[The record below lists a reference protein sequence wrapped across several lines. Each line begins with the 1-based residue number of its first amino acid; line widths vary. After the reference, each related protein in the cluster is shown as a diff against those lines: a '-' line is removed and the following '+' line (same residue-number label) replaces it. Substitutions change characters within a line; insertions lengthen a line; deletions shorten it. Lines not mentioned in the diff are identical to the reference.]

1 MKVRKQKNRVLD
13 KTAELAERI
22 EEERLADLEEV
33 EALERNLQREF
44 DDMAHPNMET
54 KRQSPQAIK
63 KQTMLED
70 EHDGHEDIEVARAL
84 AEWEE
89 EFEHDKRVGRKSVR
103 SVREGTK
110 VKRSTPRVAPVWHGR
125 RDANRE

>member
-1 MKVRKQKNRVLD
+1 M
-13 KTAELAERI
+13 
-22 EEERLADLEEV
+22 ADLEEV
-33 EALERNLQREF
+33 EALERDLQSGF
-44 DDMAHPNMET
+44 DDMADTNMET
-54 KRQSPQAIK
+54 KRQPPQAIR
-63 KQTMLED
+63 KQTILED
-70 EHDGHEDIEVARAL
+70 EHDEHENIEVARAL

-125 RDANRE
+125 RDTNREEFQPRG

>member
-1 MKVRKQKNRVLD
+1 
-13 KTAELAERI
+13 
-22 EEERLADLEEV
+22 
-33 EALERNLQREF
+33 LERDLQSGF
-44 DDMAHPNMET
+44 DDMADPNMET
-54 KRQSPQAIK
+54 KRQSPQAFE

-70 EHDGHEDIEVARAL
+70 EHDEHEDTEVARAL

-89 EFEHDKRVGRKSVR
+89 EFEHDKRIGRKSVR